1 MIDIDGYRP
10 NVGIIIINDEK
21 KVLLAKRLNE
31 NAWQFPQGGIN
42 DKESTEDAMYRELK
56 EEVGLSHDHIL
67 VIEKTK
73 GWLRYDVPKNWIRNN
88 SQQKYRGQ
96 KQVWFLLKFVGE
108 DTDIFLRPLALRL
121 AKTLRPLAEAIR
133 SRNPCLFLLF
143 LFEGWNVLFIKYK
156 FE

>member
-56 EEVGLSHDHIL
+56 EEVGLSHNHIL

-108 DTDIFLRPLALRL
+108 DADIFLRNTTKPEFDNWKWVSYWTPLKEVIDFKKSVYKKALSEL
-121 AKTLRPLAEAIR
+121 QEHI
-133 SRNPCLFLLF
+133 
-143 LFEGWNVLFIKYK
+143 
-156 FE
+156 

>member
-56 EEVGLSHDHIL
+56 EEVGLSHKHIL

-88 SQQKYRGQ
+88 SQQRYKGQ

-108 DTDIFLRPLALRL
+108 DTDIFLRNTTKPEFDDWKWVSYWAPLEEVVDFKKSVYKKALSEL
-121 AKTLRPLAEAIR
+121 EEYI
-133 SRNPCLFLLF
+133 
-143 LFEGWNVLFIKYK
+143 
-156 FE
+156 

>member
-88 SQQKYRGQ
+88 SQQRYKGQ

-108 DTDIFLRPLALRL
+108 DTDIFLRNTTKPEFDNWKWVSYWTPLKEVIDFKKSVYKKALSEL
-121 AKTLRPLAEAIR
+121 EEHI
-133 SRNPCLFLLF
+133 
-143 LFEGWNVLFIKYK
+143 
-156 FE
+156 

>member
-42 DKESTEDAMYRELK
+42 GNESTEDAMYRELK
-56 EEVGLSHDHIL
+56 EEVGLNHNHIL

-73 GWLRYDVPKNWIRNN
+73 GWLRYDVPRNWIRNN
-88 SQQKYRGQ
+88 SQQKYKGQ

-108 DTDIFLRPLALRL
+108 DTDIFLRNTTKPEFDDWKWVSYWAPLKEVIDFKKGVYKKALSEL
-121 AKTLRPLAEAIR
+121 EEYI
-133 SRNPCLFLLF
+133 
-143 LFEGWNVLFIKYK
+143 
-156 FE
+156 

>member
-56 EEVGLSHDHIL
+56 EEVGLSHNHIL

-108 DTDIFLRPLALRL
+108 DTDIFLRNTTKPEFDNWKWVSYWTPLKEVIDFKKSVYKKALSEL
-121 AKTLRPLAEAIR
+121 EEHI
-133 SRNPCLFLLF
+133 
-143 LFEGWNVLFIKYK
+143 
-156 FE
+156 

>member
-10 NVGIIIINDEK
+10 NVGIIIINDEQ

-42 DKESTEDAMYRELK
+42 EKESTEDAMYRELK
-56 EEVGLSHDHIL
+56 EEVGLNHNHIL

-88 SQQKYRGQ
+88 SQQRYKGQ

-108 DTDIFLRPLALRL
+108 DTDIFLRNTTKPEFDDWKWVSYWTPLEKVVDFKKDVYKKALSEL
-121 AKTLRPLAEAIR
+121 EEYI
-133 SRNPCLFLLF
+133 
-143 LFEGWNVLFIKYK
+143 
-156 FE
+156 

>member
-42 DKESTEDAMYRELK
+42 GNESTEDAMYRELK
-56 EEVGLSHDHIL
+56 EEVGLNHNHIL

-73 GWLRYDVPKNWIRNN
+73 GWLRYDVPRNWIRNN
-88 SQQKYRGQ
+88 SQQKYKGQ
-96 KQVWFLLKFVGE
+96 NQVWFLLKFVGE
-108 DTDIFLRPLALRL
+108 DTDIFLRNTTKPEFDNWKWVSYWTPLEEVVDFKKSVYKKALSEL
-121 AKTLRPLAEAIR
+121 E
-133 SRNPCLFLLF
+133 
-143 LFEGWNVLFIKYK
+143 KYI
-156 FE
+156 

>member
-56 EEVGLSHDHIL
+56 EEVGLSHNHIL

-108 DTDIFLRPLALRL
+108 DTDIFLRNTTKPEFDDWKWVSYWIPLEKVVDFKKDVYKKALSEL
-121 AKTLRPLAEAIR
+121 EEYI
-133 SRNPCLFLLF
+133 
-143 LFEGWNVLFIKYK
+143 
-156 FE
+156 

>member
-10 NVGIIIINDEK
+10 NVGIIIINDEQ

-42 DKESTEDAMYRELK
+42 GNESTEDAMYRELK
-56 EEVGLSHDHIL
+56 EEVGLNHNHIL

-73 GWLRYDVPKNWIRNN
+73 GWLRYDVPRNWIRNN
-88 SQQKYRGQ
+88 SQQRYKGQ

-108 DTDIFLRPLALRL
+108 DTDIFLRNTTKPEFDNWKWVSYWTPLEEVVDFKKSVYKKALSEL
-121 AKTLRPLAEAIR
+121 E
-133 SRNPCLFLLF
+133 
-143 LFEGWNVLFIKYK
+143 KYI
-156 FE
+156 

>member
-10 NVGIIIINDEK
+10 NVGIIIINDEQ

-42 DKESTEDAMYRELK
+42 NKEFAEDAMYRELK
-56 EEVGLSHDHIL
+56 EEVGLNRNHIL

-88 SQQKYRGQ
+88 SQQRYKGQ

-108 DTDIFLRPLALRL
+108 DTDIFLRNTTKPEFDDWKWVSYWTPLEKVVDFKKDVYKKALSEL
-121 AKTLRPLAEAIR
+121 EEYI
-133 SRNPCLFLLF
+133 
-143 LFEGWNVLFIKYK
+143 
-156 FE
+156 

>member
-21 KVLLAKRLNE
+21 KVLLAKRLKE

-56 EEVGLSHDHIL
+56 EEVGLSHNHIL

-88 SQQKYRGQ
+88 SQQKYKGQ

-108 DTDIFLRPLALRL
+108 DTDIFLRNTTNPEFDDWKWVSYWTPLKEVIDFKKGVYKKALSEL
-121 AKTLRPLAEAIR
+121 EEYI
-133 SRNPCLFLLF
+133 
-143 LFEGWNVLFIKYK
+143 
-156 FE
+156 

>member
-56 EEVGLSHDHIL
+56 EEVGLSHNHIL

-88 SQQKYRGQ
+88 SQQRYKGQ

-108 DTDIFLRPLALRL
+108 DTDIFLRNTTKPEFDDWKWVSYWIPLEKVVDFKKDVYKKALSEL
-121 AKTLRPLAEAIR
+121 EEYI
-133 SRNPCLFLLF
+133 
-143 LFEGWNVLFIKYK
+143 
-156 FE
+156 

>member
-10 NVGIIIINDEK
+10 NVGIIIINDEQ

-42 DKESTEDAMYRELK
+42 GNESTEDAMYRELK
-56 EEVGLSHDHIL
+56 EEVGLNHNHIL

-73 GWLRYDVPKNWIRNN
+73 GWLRYDVPRNWIRNN
-88 SQQKYRGQ
+88 SQQKYKGQ

-108 DTDIFLRPLALRL
+108 DTDIFLRNTTKPEFDNWKWVSYWTPLEEVVDFKKSVYKKALSEL
-121 AKTLRPLAEAIR
+121 E
-133 SRNPCLFLLF
+133 
-143 LFEGWNVLFIKYK
+143 KYI
-156 FE
+156 

>member
-42 DKESTEDAMYRELK
+42 GNESTEDAMYRELK
-56 EEVGLSHDHIL
+56 EEVGLNHNHIL

-73 GWLRYDVPKNWIRNN
+73 GWLRYDVPRNWIRNN
-88 SQQKYRGQ
+88 SQQKYKGQ

-108 DTDIFLRPLALRL
+108 DTDIFLRNTTKPEFDNWKWVSYWTPLEEVVDFKKSVYKKALSEL
-121 AKTLRPLAEAIR
+121 E
-133 SRNPCLFLLF
+133 
-143 LFEGWNVLFIKYK
+143 KYI
-156 FE
+156 

>member
-108 DTDIFLRPLALRL
+108 DTDIFLRNTTKPEFDNWKWVSYWTPLKEVIDFKKSVYKKALSEL
-121 AKTLRPLAEAIR
+121 EEHI
-133 SRNPCLFLLF
+133 
-143 LFEGWNVLFIKYK
+143 
-156 FE
+156 

>member
-56 EEVGLSHDHIL
+56 EEVGLNHNHIL

-96 KQVWFLLKFVGE
+96 KQVWFLLKFVGK
-108 DTDIFLRPLALRL
+108 DTDIFLRNTTKPEFDDWRWVSYWAPLEEVVDFKKGVYKKALSEL
-121 AKTLRPLAEAIR
+121 EEYI
-133 SRNPCLFLLF
+133 
-143 LFEGWNVLFIKYK
+143 
-156 FE
+156 

>member
-56 EEVGLSHDHIL
+56 EEVGLSHNHIL

-88 SQQKYRGQ
+88 SQQKYKGQ
-96 KQVWFLLKFVGE
+96 KQVWFLLKLVGE
-108 DTDIFLRPLALRL
+108 DTDIFLRNTTKPEFDNWKWVSYWTPLEEVVDFKKSVYKKALSEL
-121 AKTLRPLAEAIR
+121 E
-133 SRNPCLFLLF
+133 
-143 LFEGWNVLFIKYK
+143 KYI
-156 FE
+156 

>member
-108 DTDIFLRPLALRL
+108 DTDIFLRNTTKPEFDNWKWVSYWTPLKEVIDFKKSVYKKALSEL
-121 AKTLRPLAEAIR
+121 QEHI
-133 SRNPCLFLLF
+133 
-143 LFEGWNVLFIKYK
+143 
-156 FE
+156 